1 MISHLNEIKNEIKF
15 KRTIYTDILLN
26 NKKEYLFFLH
36 LDSG

>member
-1 MISHLNEIKNEIKF
+1 MISHLNKIKNEIKF

-26 NKKEYLFFLH
+26 NKEEYLFLH